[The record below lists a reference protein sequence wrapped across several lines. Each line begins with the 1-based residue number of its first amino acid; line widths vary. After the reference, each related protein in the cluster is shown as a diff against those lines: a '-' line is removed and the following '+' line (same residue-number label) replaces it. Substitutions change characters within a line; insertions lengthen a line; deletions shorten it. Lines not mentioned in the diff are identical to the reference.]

1 MGLVKGIKYVVGDC
15 SISTKKGI
23 DPFLRIFQEKTFSD
37 FMIIM
42 KSKIL
47 EDLKKLDKNQL
58 LQLRDDID
66 QLIKENNEEKPEKRK
81 NQRVPLN
88 IAATCEVEREK
99 QFFELQHKIRILD
112 LSSKGLRFKSDD
124 LLLEDDLLSV
134 FFRSPSNGIEKKIDC
149 KVVRVTEV
157 EEDGTKKYHMAAKA
171 VSKEEVRRYKEWLSK
186 RGK

>member
-1 MGLVKGIKYVVGDC
+1 
-15 SISTKKGI
+15 
-23 DPFLRIFQEKTFSD
+23 
-37 FMIIM
+37 M

-58 LQLRDDID
+58 LQLRNDLD
-66 QLIKENNEEKPEKRK
+66 QLIKEKQEGNLEEKRNNKR
-81 NQRVPLN
+81 VSLN

-124 LLLEDDLLSV
+124 PLLEDDLLSV

-149 KVVRVTEV
+149 KIIRVTEV
-157 EEDGTKKYHMAAKA
+157 DEGETKKYQIAARG
-171 VSKEEVRRYKEWLSK
+171 VNKEEVRRYKEWLSK

>member
-1 MGLVKGIKYVVGDC
+1 
-15 SISTKKGI
+15 
-23 DPFLRIFQEKTFSD
+23 
-37 FMIIM
+37 M

-58 LQLRDDID
+58 LQLRDDLD
-66 QLIKENNEEKPEKRK
+66 QLIKEKDESELEKR
-81 NQRVPLN
+81 NSNRVSLN

-99 QFFELQHKIRILD
+99 QFFELQHKIKILD

-124 LLLEDDLLSV
+124 PLLEDDLLAV

-149 KVVRVTEV
+149 KIIRVTEIN
-157 EEDGTKKYHMAAKA
+157 EDGTKKYEIAARGVTK
-171 VSKEEVRRYKEWLSK
+171 VEVRKYKEWLSK

>member
-1 MGLVKGIKYVVGDC
+1 
-15 SISTKKGI
+15 
-23 DPFLRIFQEKTFSD
+23 
-37 FMIIM
+37 M

-58 LQLRDDID
+58 IQLRDDLD
-66 QLIKENNEEKPEKRK
+66 QLIKEKDEREFEKR
-81 NQRVPLN
+81 NNNRVSLN

-124 LLLEDDLLSV
+124 PLLEDDLLFV

-149 KVVRVTEV
+149 KIIRVTEID
-157 EEDGTKKYHMAAKA
+157 ENGTKKYEIAARG
-171 VSKEEVRRYKEWLSK
+171 VTKEEVRRYKEWLSK

>member
-1 MGLVKGIKYVVGDC
+1 
-15 SISTKKGI
+15 
-23 DPFLRIFQEKTFSD
+23 
-37 FMIIM
+37 M

-58 LQLRDDID
+58 LQLRDDLD
-66 QLIKENNEEKPEKRK
+66 QLIKEKDESELEKR
-81 NQRVPLN
+81 NSNRVSLN

-124 LLLEDDLLSV
+124 PLLEDDLLAV

-149 KVVRVTEV
+149 KIIRVTEIN
-157 EEDGTKKYHMAAKA
+157 EDGTKKYEIAARGVTK
-171 VSKEEVRRYKEWLSK
+171 VEVRKYKEWLSK